1 MKSQSE
7 ESERERKRG
16 RGRGRRREEREEEEE
31 EERERDKREE
41 DIHIHPPVASHLQ
54 LTRVYRPSHV
64 GETERERESL
74 HYLLQQTKTIRPEQK
89 EKKKHPALP

>member
-7 ESERERKRG
+7 ESERERKRK
-16 RGRGRRREEREEEEE
+16 RKKKRKRRRRRREVE
-31 EERERDKREE
+31 EERQKREE

-64 GETERERESL
+64 GERKRRATTDQDNARQGQVRA
-74 HYLLQQTKTIRPEQK
+74 EQK
-89 EKKKHPALP
+89 KKKHPALP

>member
-16 RGRGRRREEREEEEE
+16 RRREEREEEEGEVE
-31 EERERDKREE
+31 EERQKREE

-64 GETERERESL
+64 GERKRRATAHQDNARQGQVRA
-74 HYLLQQTKTIRPEQK
+74 EQK
-89 EKKKHPALP
+89 KKKHPALP